1 MLKMLITIYQRVL
14 WTPAKYAKQIRVD
27 IEKNCIIR
35 ARGFRSERY
44 LITVGDNV
52 IVTADVRF

>member
-1 MLKMLITIYQRVL
+1 MLITIYQRVL